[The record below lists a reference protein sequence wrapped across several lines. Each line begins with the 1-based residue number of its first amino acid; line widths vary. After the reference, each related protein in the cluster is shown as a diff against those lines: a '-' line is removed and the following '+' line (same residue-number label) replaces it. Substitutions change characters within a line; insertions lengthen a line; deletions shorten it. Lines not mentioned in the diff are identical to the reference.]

1 MNNHPSGLGLAG
13 VSKRFGATHALT
25 DGDLHLRPGEIHTLL
40 GENGSGKSTLVKIMG
55 GIHRPDAGTVTLD
68 GVPVASRSPRAAM
81 DLGVATVFQ
90 EVLTAGS
97 QSVLENVWLG
107 SHGTFRRALPRAEQR
122 SIARDVLTRIAGEIP
137 LDLPAGQLSLS
148 ERQSLCIARALVRK
162 PKVLILDE
170 STASLDVSSRDR
182 LFIEMRRLAAEGTAI
197 LFISHRMDEVAEI
210 SDRVTVLRPGR
221 TSPLWSVPNCPS
233 NGSIADMDNL
243 GHDATR
249 RQPHE
254 PGKGVLQGS
263 AIALA
268 PESSPID
275 FELRAGEIVGLAGLE
290 GHGQDQF
297 IKRLAGVTA
306 GPGRVER
313 LLAEG
318 PAGLTER
325 NGDALGVAYLPRE
338 RRGESLFESMSIREN
353 FALPTLGMH
362 RRGGLLNTG
371 SIAKRFEAFA
381 HLLSLRFGAADDAIS
396 TLSGGNQQK
405 VLLARRIATT
415 PRSCCSTTPPRGG
428 HWNQAGDLRDPASA
442 QLHRH
447 EHRGPLQ
454 RGRRTRG
461 LADRVL
467 SLSRLTEQS
476 LPKSPT
482 RGYPPSRSSPHTSV
496 RNQRC
501 THEPCPNP
509 LPALALRLCLAARLG
524 AAGAEPC
531 HFPVLPFPRAPA
543 RHPGHAGAVRPG
555 GVCLHALSPGWRHRH
570 LCRPPGNVHQL
581 LLRRRADSRGPGNW
595 QLAAPI
601 ILAVAAGVGALN
613 GILVAVVRL
622 HPVVA
627 TTGMLFL
634 LVGLS
639 LTISQNP
646 VAAPNNWTEVFAGGI
661 GFVPGALITIGVAG
675 IIWFALRRTAF
686 VSNLL
691 AAGESDVSAYGSGVN
706 IKVVSILAYTLGG
719 LFAGIA
725 GIALTAIVQSSQSSL
740 ATTYAL
746 LGLAAAVL
754 GGTSLAGG
762 RGGLLGALFGALS
775 IYLLQQLLTA
785 SGVAPSLIQFAYGAV
800 LVVGVVL
807 GATLLPPA

>member
-1 MNNHPSGLGLAG
+1 VNNHPSGLVLAG
-13 VSKRFGATHALT
+13 VSKRFGATHAII

-68 GVPVASRSPRAAM
+68 GVPIASRSPRAAM
-81 DLGVATVFQ
+81 DLGVVTVFQ

-148 ERQSLCIARALVRK
+148 ERQSLCIARALVRN

-210 SDRVTVLRPGR
+210 SDRVTVLRSGR
-221 TSPLWSVPNCPS
+221 TVSTVERSGLSIDRL
-233 NGSIADMDNL
+233 IADMTGNS

-318 PAGLTER
+318 PARLTER

-405 VLLARRIATT
+405 VLLARWLATDPQILLLNDPT
-415 PRSCCSTTPPRGG
+415 RGVDIG
-428 HWNQAGDLRDPASA
+428 TKREIYAI
-442 QLHRH
+442 LHRLSSTGMSIVVLSS
-447 EHRGPLQ
+447 EVDELVD
-454 RGRRTRG
+454 

-467 SLSRLTEQS
+467 VFRDQTVFAEI
-476 LPKSPT
+476 
-482 RGYPPSRSSPHTSV
+482 PHT
-496 RNQRC
+496 
-501 THEPCPNP
+501 
-509 LPALALRLCLAARLG
+509 G
-524 AAGAEPC
+524 
-531 HFPVLPFPRAPA
+531 
-543 RHPGHAGAVRPG
+543 
-555 GVCLHALSPGWRHRH
+555 LSTE
-570 LCRPPGNVHQL
+570 
-581 LLRRRADSRGPGNW
+581 S
-595 QLAAPI
+595 I
-601 ILAVAAGVGALN
+601 VAAYFGQK
-613 GILVAVVRL
+613 
-622 HPVVA
+622 
-627 TTGMLFL
+627 
-634 LVGLS
+634 S
-639 LTISQNP
+639 
-646 VAAPNNWTEVFAGGI
+646 EVH
-661 GFVPGALITIGVAG
+661 
-675 IIWFALRRTAF
+675 
-686 VSNLL
+686 S
-691 AAGESDVSAYGSGVN
+691 
-706 IKVVSILAYTLGG
+706 
-719 LFAGIA
+719 
-725 GIALTAIVQSSQSSL
+725 
-740 ATTYAL
+740 
-746 LGLAAAVL
+746 
-754 GGTSLAGG
+754 
-762 RGGLLGALFGALS
+762 
-775 IYLLQQLLTA
+775 
-785 SGVAPSLIQFAYGAV
+785 
-800 LVVGVVL
+800 
-807 GATLLPPA
+807 